1 MKENPSSDSIS
12 PSPRHPTTPSR
23 FSSPALGW
31 RISSSKDSA
40 DAHLPSLSDEEQ
52 SFLLDL
58 AARFREW
65 TKRHDLASPS
75 ATSAEVERLLDE
87 QAAEQELDLDSDQ
100 RAYLLRAALSHLAG
114 FAPLD
119 HFLSDPT
126 LEEIAV
132 IGLGLPIYIYHRK
145 GGWQAT
151 NASITS
157 FEHLTHLINKM
168 ARSLGRRVS
177 SESPR
182 LNALLPDGSRLHAS
196 IPPLSDGEL
205 TIRKHAV
212 RPWSAIDLLS
222 SGSIHSDAL
231 AFLWLAFQSDSSVLV
246 AGNTASGKT
255 TLLDALLGFVP
266 LSERMVVIEET
277 PELRPPHP
285 HQVHLV
291 CNEDLHI
298 PMAELVRDSLRMRPD
313 RVVVGEVRTPP
324 ETQAY
329 METLLSGQA
338 RGSYATFHAQSAP
351 EALRRLVNLGASADD
366 LVSLDFIVIQ
376 RRIAHYDP
384 KMKKQQE
391 LRRCLG
397 IYMLTNGTAPTPA
410 SGAALPF
417 KLEAQPVMVYDNKSD
432 RLKAGPSMA
441 AALERLANRLGL
453 TSTQAR
459 TLLNERAR
467 FLDLLPAKADSSAVV
482 AKIQQF
488 AYR

>member
-1 MKENPSSDSIS
+1 MASRNENMASRAEPSSRTD
-12 PSPRHPTTPSR
+12 PSSSGESLPS
-23 FSSPALGW
+23 LGW
-31 RISSSKDSA
+31 RVLSGKNLG

-52 SFLLDL
+52 AFMLDL
-58 AARFREW
+58 ASRFREW
-65 TKRHDLASPS
+65 TKHHDLAAAS
-75 ATSAEVERLLDE
+75 AASAEVERLLDE
-87 QAAEQELDLDSDQ
+87 QAAEQELELDADQ
-100 RAYLLRAALSHLAG
+100 RAYLLSAAMSHLAG

-119 HFLSDPT
+119 HFLSDPN

-132 IGLGLPIYIYHRK
+132 IGLGQPIYIYHRK

-151 NASITS
+151 NAAITS
-157 FEHLTHLINKM
+157 SEHLTHLINKM
-168 ARSLGRRVS
+168 ARGLGRRVS

-196 IPPLSDGEL
+196 IPPLSGGEL

-212 RPWSAIDLLS
+212 RPWSAADLLA

-266 LSERMVVIEET
+266 LTERVVVIEET

-298 PMAELVRDSLRMRPD
+298 SMAELVRDSLRMRPD

-338 RGSYATFHAQSAP
+338 RGSYATFHAQSAN
-351 EALRRLVNLGASADD
+351 EALRRLVNLGAAAED

-376 RRIAHYDP
+376 RRIAHYNP
-384 KMKKQQE
+384 KTRQQQE

-397 IYMLTNGTAPTPA
+397 IYMLAP
-410 SGAALPF
+410 GATSSIGLSS
-417 KLEAQPVMVYDNKSD
+417 KLEASPVMVYDNKSD
-432 RLKAGPSMA
+432 RLKAGSAMA
-441 AALERLANRLGL
+441 AALERLSQRLGL
-453 TSTQAR
+453 TSAQAR
-459 TLLNERAR
+459 ALLKERAK
-467 FLDLLPAKADSSAVV
+467 FLGGLPAKSDSAAIV
-482 AKIQQF
+482 AKLQNF